1 MHKGAVIAPLLKKYP
16 YLKEFLISLSPKYKQ
31 LNNPVVFNTMGN
43 VATLEMIA
51 GRGDFEV
58 EELIQKLE
66 DRVALYNSKHR

>member
-1 MHKGAVIAPLLKKYP
+1 
-16 YLKEFLISLSPKYKQ
+16 
-31 LNNPVVFNTMGN
+31 MGN